1 MVDTVGPS
9 VTARLRDDAMKEK
22 VLQRAKGVIADALR
36 EQWGGVAL
44 DLHEVRPEEDGAGDE
59 FLWITVVYDGEPRLL
74 GRETTRGLRR
84 RLRLRFEEENVEAFP
99 VIAFTARADLEEE
112 RPAAR

>member
-1 MVDTVGPS
+1 MVDTVG
-9 VTARLRDDAMKEK
+9 TA
-22 VLQRAKGVIADALR
+22 
-36 EQWGGVAL
+36 
-44 DLHEVRPEEDGAGDE
+44 DE

-74 GRETTRGLRR
+74 GRETTRGLR
-84 RLRLRFEEENVEAFP
+84 LRLRFEEEDVEAFP